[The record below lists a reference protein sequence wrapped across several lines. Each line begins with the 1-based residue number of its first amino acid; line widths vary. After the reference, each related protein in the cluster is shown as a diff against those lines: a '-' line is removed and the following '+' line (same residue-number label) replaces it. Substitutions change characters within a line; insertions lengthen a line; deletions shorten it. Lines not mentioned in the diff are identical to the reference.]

1 MTWHYISDLDAFEIY
16 HKVREADTSTSSST
30 ELGRAFLL
38 AFQQA
43 CSGSV
48 GTSIAN
54 VIVYP
59 LDLVVTRLKVQ
70 QRSAHQ
76 SRSGSIG
83 DIQHEEEDTQ
93 YTSIHDA
100 FRKIYINEGVSGLYT
115 GIVEDTLKSILDSF
129 FLFLFYNLL
138 HRLRRRFPSSII
150 DKKPRLSATL
160 QVLDSLGI
168 GVLAGAA
175 TKALTTPIQNIVTR
189 KQIAA
194 VASAR
199 NAGKG
204 QSDELRNDVSVT
216 DMVQKIY
223 KTKGFPGFYSGY
235 AYTLLLTT
243 NPSLTFF
250 LDASLRRLLRRGNDK
265 SPSPTLTFL
274 VAATAKAGASAVTY
288 PLSMAKARAQALAAK
303 ASDDTADEHAEMR
316 GKDAAEF
323 PGTNVSPQK
332 KTQRRLNVF
341 QALAQIAR
349 TEGPSALYS
358 GVGGEVLKGFFAHG
372 LTILLKE
379 RLFGLVL
386 RLWYSMAAI
395 LRQRHSTRTT

>member
-16 HKVREADTSTSSST
+16 HKVREADTSPSSSSQ
-30 ELGRAFLL
+30 LGHAFLL

-76 SRSGSIG
+76 PANGSVSKSP
-83 DIQHEEEDTQ
+83 HEEEDTQ
-93 YTSIHDA
+93 YTSILDA
-100 FRKIYINEGVSGLYT
+100 FRKIYTNEGLSGLYT

-138 HRLRRRFPSSII
+138 HRLRRKLPSSRV
-150 DKKPRLSATL
+150 DKKLRLSATL
-160 QVLDSLGI
+160 QVLDSLAI
-168 GVLAGAA
+168 GVIAGAA

-189 KQIAA
+189 KQIA
-194 VASAR
+194 SAR
-199 NAGKG
+199 KAGDG
-204 QSDELRNDVSVT
+204 QSDELRNDVSVK

-223 KTKGFPGFYSGY
+223 KTKGILGFYSGY

-274 VAATAKAGASAVTY
+274 IAATAKAGASAVTY

-303 ASDDTADEHAEMR
+303 SSTDTPNEHAEK
-316 GKDAAEF
+316 GEKDAAEF
-323 PGTNVSPQK
+323 PSTNVSPRK
-332 KTQRRLNVF
+332 KTQKRVNVF
-341 QALAQIAR
+341 QALTQIAR
-349 TEGPSALYS
+349 TEGPGALYS

-386 RLWYSMAAI
+386 RMWYAMAAM
-395 LRQRHSTRTT
+395 LRMR

>member
-16 HKVREADTSTSSST
+16 HKVREADTPTSSSSQ
-30 ELGRAFLL
+30 LGHAFLL

-76 SRSGSIG
+76 PGAGSVSKSP
-83 DIQHEEEDTQ
+83 HEEEDTQ
-93 YTSIHDA
+93 YTSILDA
-100 FRKIYINEGVSGLYT
+100 FRKIYTNEGLSGLYM

-138 HRLRRRFPSSII
+138 HRLRRKLPSSRV

-160 QVLDSLGI
+160 QVLDSLTI
-168 GVLAGAA
+168 GVIAGAA

-189 KQIAA
+189 KQIA
-194 VASAR
+194 SAR
-199 NAGKG
+199 KAGDG
-204 QSDELRNDVSVT
+204 QSDELRSDVSVK

-223 KTKGFPGFYSGY
+223 KTKGLLGFYSGY

-250 LDASLRRLLRRGNDK
+250 LDASLRRLLRRGNGK

-274 VAATAKAGASAVTY
+274 IAATAKAGASAVTY

-303 ASDDTADEHAEMR
+303 SSTDTPNEHIGKGE
-316 GKDAAEF
+316 KDAAEF
-323 PGTNVSPQK
+323 PSTNVSSRK
-332 KTQRRLNVF
+332 KTQKRVNVF

-349 TEGPSALYS
+349 TEGPGALYS

-386 RLWYSMAAI
+386 RMWYAMAAV
-395 LRQRHSTRTT
+395 LRMR